1 MKIEIFK
8 NRTVFKEGNAGTIN
22 ENNVEIIEFKFPEEL
37 NGYEKYIEIE
47 TVDGKFI
54 DNIENNTYTLARNIT
69 KHNNVKTQ
77 IVLKDLEKDIV
88 FKSNTFILRF
98 NNSINASEQLEEEK
112 RGLLDIIELEL
123 TEIKKEYEE
132 LENRVITLENKK
144 ILSELIV
151 TSAELTEIKADNVKK
166 IYIEGSLIIE
176 NEDYIIEDNII
187 RFNFTVPSRNKNNIG
202 KGGNIKCQNLLF

>member
-166 IYIEGSLIIE
+166 YI
-176 NEDYIIEDNII
+176 
-187 RFNFTVPSRNKNNIG
+187 
-202 KGGNIKCQNLLF
+202 